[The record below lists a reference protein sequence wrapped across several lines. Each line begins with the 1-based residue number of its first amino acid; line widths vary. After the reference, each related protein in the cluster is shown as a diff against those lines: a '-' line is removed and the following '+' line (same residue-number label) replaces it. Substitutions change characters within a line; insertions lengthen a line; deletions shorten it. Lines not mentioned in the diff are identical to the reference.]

1 MRQVHA
7 YLLPVKEQG
16 IEDMRITHLLK
27 TLDIMENEV
36 RLYVQGVDFQ
46 KASLHPHI
54 QEDVPFITIDG
65 KKKSFDNA
73 WQEILGDKEHDT
85 DI

>member
-16 IEDMRITHLLK
+16 IEDMRIQHLLK

-36 RLYVQGVDFQ
+36 RIYVQGQDF
-46 KASLHPHI
+46 KKVEIEPHK
-54 QEDVPFITIDG
+54 VPFITLNG

-73 WQEILGDKEHDT
+73 WKEILGEKELDT

>member
-7 YLLPVKEQG
+7 YVLPESEQT
-16 IEDMRITHLLK
+16 IEDDRIIHLLK

-36 RLYVQGVDFQ
+36 RIYVQGQDFQ
-46 KASLHPHI
+46 KVSVEPH
-54 QEDVPFITIDG
+54 VCPFITLNG

-73 WQEILGDKEHDT
+73 WEEILGEKEVDE

>member
-1 MRQVHA
+1 MRKVHA

-27 TLDIMENEV
+27 TLDIMENDV
-36 RLYVQGVDFQ
+36 RIYVQGQDF
-46 KASLHPHI
+46 KKVEFAPP
-54 QEDVPFITIDG
+54 ECPFITIDVT
-65 KKKSFDNA
+65 KKSFDNA

-85 DI
+85 HI

>member
-27 TLDIMENEV
+27 TLDIMENDV
-36 RLYVQGVDFQ
+36 RIYVQGQDF
-46 KASLHPHI
+46 KKVEIEPH
-54 QEDVPFITIDG
+54 ECPFIAING

-73 WQEILGDKEHDT
+73 FEEIIGEKELDKDF
-85 DI
+85 

>member
-27 TLDIMENEV
+27 TLDIMENDV
-36 RLYVQGVDFQ
+36 RIYVQGQDF
-46 KASLHPHI
+46 KKVEIEPH
-54 QEDVPFITIDG
+54 ECPFITIDG

>member
-1 MRQVHA
+1 
-7 YLLPVKEQG
+7 
-16 IEDMRITHLLK
+16 LLK
-27 TLDIMENEV
+27 TLDIMENDV
-36 RLYVQGVDFQ
+36 RIYVQGQDF
-46 KASLHPHI
+46 KKVEIEPH
-54 QEDVPFITIDG
+54 ECPFITIDD